1 MGGSVESGLVRQREP
16 GAKTPKVTT
25 KETKKEREKNTRET
39 EKTNRIKR
47 PRKKRKADKKEAVFK
62 MKRRWTFTTDRERK
76 RERERE
82 TKTGG
87 EAAELVEVTKRS
99 SPLTLLDESS
109 FAGDPRN
116 AATIVAARPDG
127 ILVLLEVK
135 SLRNVLESCQD

>member
-1 MGGSVESGLVRQREP
+1 
-16 GAKTPKVTT
+16 
-25 KETKKEREKNTRET
+25 
-39 EKTNRIKR
+39 
-47 PRKKRKADKKEAVFK
+47 

>member
-1 MGGSVESGLVRQREP
+1 
-16 GAKTPKVTT
+16 
-25 KETKKEREKNTRET
+25 
-39 EKTNRIKR
+39 
-47 PRKKRKADKKEAVFK
+47 

-76 RERERE
+76 RERERERE